1 MSRFRNHERFRR
13 HYISKEGRRRRGM
26 VSVRI
31 QDSTDEQGRAVLI
44 GRTASD
50 GTRDSDT
57 GERFA
62 PVGLFGRPAVEAVV
76 ESLVIHIGGN
86 PDHPVEANT
95 LDRRRQ
101 VIIDAVGLDLDETV
115 VYTSRGAI
123 KIDRDGVAYVGPVD
137 DFSDFDALVTRGEFN
152 AAMAKIRDNNDALK
166 GHRHPTPQG
175 LSDAPQTLTLAD
187 PDDAEGSEYLKV
199 K

>member
-13 HYISKEGRRRRGM
+13 RYISKEGRRRRSM

-31 QDSTDEQGRAVLI
+31 QDGTDEQGRAVLI
-44 GRTASD
+44 GRSASD
-50 GTRDSDT
+50 GSLDSDV

-62 PVGLFGRPAVEAVV
+62 PVGLFGRPAVDAVV
-76 ESLVIHIGGN
+76 ESLVVHVGGN

-115 VYTSRGAI
+115 VYTSKGAI
-123 KIDRDGVAYVGPVD
+123 KIDRDGMVLVGPVEE
-137 DFSDFDALVTRGEFN
+137 FSAFDALVTRREFN
-152 AAMAKIRDNNDALK
+152 DAMARMRDNHAALRE
-166 GHRHPTPQG
+166 HRHPTPQG
-175 LSDAPQTLTLAD
+175 PSDRPAALTLAD
-187 PDDAEGSEYLKV
+187 PVDAEGTAFLKAR
-199 K
+199 